1 MRADA
6 FREIVE
12 RHQAMVYSIALRITG
27 DPGTAEEVAQDA
39 FLTLYR
45 TAPKPAGEHL
55 KFWLRRVA
63 VQGAIDALRRRTRQP
78 ESGAEEWMEESHSP
92 GEMPEPGALEGRV
105 EELLATLPEA
115 MRVAVTLR
123 YGEEMRPDEI
133 AVLLAQPLASVKS
146 NLQRGLGLLRKKAA
160 VRLKE
165 YVR

>member
-1 MRADA
+1 MAEA
-6 FREIVE
+6 FRAVVE
-12 RHQAMVYSIALRITG
+12 RYQGMVYSIALRITG
-27 DPGTAEEVAQDA
+27 DAGTAEEVAQDA
-39 FLTLYR
+39 FLALHR
-45 TAPKPAGEHL
+45 AAVKPVGEHL

-63 VQGAIDALRRRTRQP
+63 VQESLDALRRRARRP
-78 ESGAEEWMEESHSP
+78 EAGAEEWMEESHSP
-92 GEMPEPGALEGRV
+92 GEMPAPGVLEGRI

-123 YGEEMRPDEI
+123 YGEEMRVDEI
-133 AVLLAQPLASVKS
+133 AALLEQPVASVKS